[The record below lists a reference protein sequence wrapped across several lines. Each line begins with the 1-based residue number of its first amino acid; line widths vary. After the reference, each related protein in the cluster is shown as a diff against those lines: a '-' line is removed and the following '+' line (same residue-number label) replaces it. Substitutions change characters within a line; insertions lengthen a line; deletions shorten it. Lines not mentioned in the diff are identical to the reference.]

1 MMRILI
7 QLILFCL
14 LFTALV
20 KYAVRGGAVDGLFFY
35 PKAVQEKVF
44 ELGLSDPETM
54 AEKRKRFMP
63 VFVIVML
70 AALLHI
76 VGVWNR
82 PAGFRE
88 AHAQCLLFLEV
99 MNWYDGI
106 VIDRLWVGHDPFW
119 ILPGTEG
126 IPFVQTWPQVL
137 KKRLILTVVWIVLAV
152 IPAGIITAFL

>member
-7 QLILFCL
+7 QLMLFCT

-20 KYAVRGGAVDGLFFY
+20 KYAVRGGAADGLFFY
-35 PKAVQEKVF
+35 PKAVQEKAF
-44 ELGLSDPETM
+44 ELGLSDPKTM

-63 VFVIVML
+63 VFVLVML
-70 AALLHI
+70 AALLLI

-88 AHAQCLLFLEV
+88 AYAQCLLFLEV

-106 VIDRLWVGHDPFW
+106 VIDRFG
-119 ILPGTEG
+119 
-126 IPFVQTWPQVL
+126 
-137 KKRLILTVVWIVLAV
+137 
-152 IPAGIITAFL
+152 

>member
-1 MMRILI
+1 MMRILL
-7 QLILFCL
+7 QLMLFCA

-20 KYAVRGGAVDGLFFY
+20 KYAVRGGAADGLFFY
-35 PKAVQEKVF
+35 PKAVQEKAF
-44 ELGLSDPETM
+44 ELGLSDPKTM

-70 AALLHI
+70 AALLLI

-88 AHAQCLLFLEV
+88 AYLQCLLFLEV

-119 ILPGTEG
+119 ILPGTGG

-137 KKRLILTVVWIVLAV
+137 KKRLILTVIWIVLAV
-152 IPAGIITAFL
+152 IPAGIITVLR

>member
-7 QLILFCL
+7 QLILFCA

-35 PKAVQEKVF
+35 PKAVQEKAF
-44 ELGLSDPETM
+44 ELGLSDPNTV

-63 VFVIVML
+63 SFVIVML
-70 AALLHI
+70 AALLLI

-82 PAGFRE
+82 PAGFQE
-88 AHAQCLLFLEV
+88 AYLQSLLFLEV

-106 VIDRLWVGHDPFW
+106 VIDRLWVRHDPFW

-126 IPFVQTWPQVL
+126 MPFVQTWPQVL
-137 KKRLILTVVWIVLAV
+137 KKRLILTVIWIVLTV
-152 IPAGIITAFL
+152 IPAGIITAFI